1 MTNTKLIILSDLH
14 GIEKSNWIKN
24 YVEILYKKFIIKC
37 YDCREL
43 GEINLVEDTEEN
55 IHKHF
60 LNGGIEKAVENLML
74 FEKKE
79 VYILAF
85 SIGGIIGWKA
95 GLLGLKVKSML
106 AISSTRLRYKI
117 VKPNFKVELYY
128 GELDK
133 FKPKNY
139 WFENFGIKEQLIENE
154 KHDFYKKAE
163 ITTIMTN
170 LIFQKFIN

>member
-1 MTNTKLIILSDLH
+1 MIKTKLVILSDLH
-14 GIEKSNWIKN
+14 GLEKSNWVKN
-24 YVEILYKKFIIKC
+24 YVEVLDKKFIVKC
-37 YDCREL
+37 YDCCEL
-43 GEINLVEDTEEN
+43 GEINLVEVTEEN

-74 FEKKE
+74 FENKE

-85 SIGGIIGWKA
+85 SIGGLIGWKA

-106 AISSTRLRYKI
+106 AISSTRLRNEI
-117 VKPNFKVELYY
+117 EKPNFNIELYF
-128 GELDK
+128 GKLDE

-139 WFENFGIKEQLIENE
+139 WFENFEIKEQLIDEE

-163 ITTIMTN
+163 ITTKMTK
-170 LIFQKFIN
+170 LILEKFI